1 MRNYYNRPRRPGG
14 IMDTLVQ
21 ALNEEA
27 EANGEEG
34 RWERQYTEPTM
45 ECGDGRWRTLD
56 GRFCGKD
63 GGKDEQLD

>member
-27 EANGEEG
+27 EANGEE
-34 RWERQYTEPTM
+34 R
-45 ECGDGRWRTLD
+45 RWRTLD